1 MAHCPS
7 GDALMKKPIVMIVL
21 LAAVAAC
28 WYGWQHWRPQ
38 GQDAGVF

>member
-21 LAAVAAC
+21 LAAVAA
-28 WYGWQHWRPQ
+28 
-38 GQDAGVF
+38 